1 MNNKNIILIIGLIV
15 VIISLML
22 SIYDNNSIDSVIPM
36 MSNTAQPLPTPNYTM
51 WESFKDN
58 LIDENSTINNIGLE

>member
-22 SIYDNNSIDSVIPM
+22 SIYDNNSIDSVIPV
-36 MSNTAQPLPTPNYTM
+36 MSNTAQPLPIPNYTM
-51 WESFKDN
+51 WESFKDS
-58 LIDENSTINNIGLE
+58 LIEENNTINK

>member
-22 SIYDNNSIDSVIPM
+22 SIYDNNSIDNVIPMMSM

-51 WESFKDN
+51 WESFKDS
-58 LIDENSTINNIGLE
+58 LIEENNTINK